1 MTVRYA
7 NRAEKDLQNL
17 PMEDRR
23 RVANA
28 LDRLGTGGGGDVRA
42 LGGPLRGQY
51 RLRVGPWR
59 VVFRRE
65 DDILVLRVLHRREA
79 YR

>member
-1 MTVRYA
+1 MTVRYS
-7 NRAEKDLQNL
+7 NRAERDLQNL
-17 PMEDRR
+17 PTEDRW

-28 LDRLGTGGGGDVRA
+28 VDRFASGGGGDVRA

-65 DDILVLRVLHRREA
+65 EAIFVLRVC
-79 YR
+79 

>member
-1 MTVRYA
+1 MTARYS

-28 LDRLGTGGGGDVRA
+28 VDRFATSGGGDVRA

-51 RLRVGPWR
+51 RLRVGHWR
-59 VVFRRE
+59 VVFQRE
-65 DDILVLRVLHRREA
+65 DDIFVLRVLHRREA

>member
-17 PMEDRR
+17 PLEDQRR
-23 RVANA
+23 ILDAV
-28 LDRLGTGGGGDVRA
+28 DRLAAERVGDVRA
-42 LGGPLRGQY
+42 LGGPLRGQF
-51 RLRVGPWR
+51 RLRVGRWR

-65 DDILVLRVLHRREA
+65 VDIVVLRVLHRREA

>member
-1 MTVRYA
+1 MTARYS

-17 PMEDRR
+17 PIEDRR

-28 LDRLGTGGGGDVRA
+28 VDRFATGGGGDIRA

-65 DDILVLRVLHRREA
+65 DDILVLRVLHRRDA